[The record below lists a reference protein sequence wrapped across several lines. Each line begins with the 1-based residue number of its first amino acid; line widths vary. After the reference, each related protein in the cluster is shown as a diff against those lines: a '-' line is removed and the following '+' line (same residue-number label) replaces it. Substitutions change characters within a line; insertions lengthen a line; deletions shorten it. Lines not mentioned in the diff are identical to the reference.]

1 MNSIYKK
8 IATYRLLKN
17 RLYEVFACTNNISY
31 LDVSSLYS
39 FQAQAVFVWKYMF
52 YICNSTIYVNKNHHC
67 YSWHKG
73 GSQGCPLLSTNVE
86 YHPCMGLLLP
96 VLFASQ
102 SLKKR
107 KIEIKSYLDQ
117 TGLLIVFTSCFK

>member
-39 FQAQAVFVWKYMF
+39 FQAQAVFVWKYISSIFVTVQYM
-52 YICNSTIYVNKNHHC
+52 
-67 YSWHKG
+67 
-73 GSQGCPLLSTNVE
+73 
-86 YHPCMGLLLP
+86 
-96 VLFASQ
+96 
-102 SLKKR
+102 
-107 KIEIKSYLDQ
+107 
-117 TGLLIVFTSCFK
+117 